1 MPPNFQNGKI
11 YAIRSHQT
19 DKIYIGSTTQ
29 TLAVRF
35 GGHKKNMDCSSIQ
48 ILAFGDA
55 YIELLEEFPCV
66 NKMQLNKREGHLIRT
81 MNCVNKLIAG
91 RTKPEHYKDNKEEF
105 KRYREEHKD
114 EFKRYYKQY
123 KIDNKEQIKQQ
134 KGKSNMC
141 GCGIQYTNGHKA
153 RHFKTTK
160 HLEFMRT
167 LETTSA

>member
-48 ILAFGDA
+48 ILEFGDA
-55 YIELLEEFPCV
+55 YIELLEEFPCA
-66 NKMQLNKREGHLIRT
+66 NKMQLNRREGELIRLH
-81 MNCVNKLIAG
+81 NCLNKRIEG
-91 RTKPEHYKDNKEEF
+91 RTKVE
-105 KRYREEHKD
+105 YREEHKD

-167 LETTSA
+167 LETTTTST

>member
-35 GGHKKNMDCSSIQ
+35 GGHKKKMDCSSIQ
-48 ILAFGDA
+48 ILEFGDA
-55 YIELLEEFPCV
+55 YIELLEEFPCA
-66 NKMQLNKREGHLIRT
+66 NKMQLNRREGELIRLH
-81 MNCVNKLIAG
+81 NCLNKRIEG
-91 RTKPEHYKDNKEEF
+91 RTKVE
-105 KRYREEHKD
+105 YREEHKD

-167 LETTSA
+167 LETTTTST

>member
-29 TLAVRF
+29 PLSVRF

-48 ILAFGDA
+48 ILEFGDA
-55 YIELLEEFPCV
+55 YIELLEEFPCA
-66 NKMQLNKREGHLIRT
+66 NKMQLNRREGELIRLH
-81 MNCVNKLIAG
+81 NCLNKRIEG
-91 RTKPEHYKDNKEEF
+91 RTKVE
-105 KRYREEHKD
+105 YREEHKD

-167 LETTSA
+167 LETTTTST